1 MTIVP
6 ANEFSVVVRIDDNLQ
21 EYLDLDVS
29 GSTLHIGLERL
40 RRYSNLHFEVDVAM
54 PDIDAVGLS
63 GRARG
68 TIEDFTLDHSLDVR
82 LSGGARLEGIFTAS
96 HLDISASGGASA
108 DLTGSGESASIDGS
122 GGGRV
127 WLAEWVARTADVSL
141 SGGSRSS
148 VNVTEA
154 LMGSV
159 SGGAEVS
166 YSGTPATVDVSRS
179 GGGRVTAQ

>member
-1 MTIVP
+1 MRPTLRLLVLAALVPVGGCLLGLVSTQGSGDVVSLEQDFAGFTAVEAGGGCLVTIVP

-21 EYLDLDVS
+21 EYLDIDVS

-63 GRARG
+63 GRTRG

-96 HLDISASGGASA
+96 HLDISASGGH
-108 DLTGSGESASIDGS
+108 
-122 GGGRV
+122 R
-127 WLAEWVARTADVSL
+127 RT
-141 SGGSRSS
+141 
-148 VNVTEA
+148 
-154 LMGSV
+154 
-159 SGGAEVS
+159 
-166 YSGTPATVDVSRS
+166 
-179 GGGRVTAQ
+179 